1 MSAALTESLI
11 VTVAGVGFEAAC
23 AVGALYLCGALDMVA
38 QLAQQIRRAVVMARL
53 RFRRATVRGRMIGR
67 RLA

>member
-11 VTVAGVGFEAAC
+11 VTVAGITFEAAC
-23 AVGALYLCGALDMVA
+23 AVGALYLCGALDLVA
-38 QLAQQIRRAVVMARL
+38 QLAHQLRRAWWLARWRMRRAQIRTA
-53 RFRRATVRGRMIGR
+53 R